1 MTMDPMVS
9 SPPSPDPADGSIL
22 EPSYGV
28 ALGVMA
34 LGLLLLPAALL
45 WGPALWAALL
55 IVVFGLFLLL
65 QTVLL
70 RLQFTELDL
79 VVWRQGAVLR
89 RFPYAEWLTWTIFWS
104 PLPVLFYFRE
114 QRSIHFLPV
123 LFDATELRR
132 QLSLHVP

>member
-28 ALGVMA
+28 ALGVVA